1 MMSAQPER
9 PADEAFDVIIVGAGL
24 AGSLAAARL
33 STAGKTVLV
42 LESGPDWNMG
52 DLVSSQVWA
61 RRLKWGGPAVEVT
74 GEHPYAHNF
83 NAGWG
88 FGGAALH
95 HYGTWPR
102 LQTEDFAVASRY
114 GKGLD
119 WPVDYAVLR
128 PHYDKL
134 QREVG
139 LSGDAEAEVW
149 RGPGDPYPMP
159 PLKDFAQARIIKRGF
174 DAMGLR
180 TAPVP
185 AAINSVDYEGRPAC
199 IYDGWCDAG
208 CPLYALGGNPL
219 VLWVPDAESAGAI
232 FRAGATVTR
241 IRRRGNGLVGG
252 VDYVMDGATRTADA
266 KLVIVAAN
274 PVQTPRLLLASAGEQ
289 ASTGL
294 ANSSGLV
301 GRYFMTH
308 SLINQ
313 FALFD
318 EPTEPHM
325 GVTSATFISQDNYTK
340 TARPGAFGSYQ
351 WLIAPAI
358 KPNDLAGL
366 AVGRPDLIGAGLDDF
381 MKRAVKSAGLMVGMG
396 EEMPDPDNRVELSE
410 ERDAFGMPRARV
422 VHRFNDDAQ
431 ALWSHMKAEGEA
443 IMQAAGATET
453 WASPMA
459 SAHMMGG
466 TVMGTD
472 PGKSV
477 TDSFGQTHDLRNLF
491 IAGSSLFPTSGASNP
506 TFTIAALTDR
516 TADHVLDNWDAIT
529 G

>member
-1 MMSAQPER
+1 MKKTTDTET
-9 PADEAFDVIIVGAGL
+9 FDVVIVGAGL

-33 STAGKTVLV
+33 ATAGKSVLV
-42 LESGPDWNMG
+42 LEAGPAWDMG
-52 DLVSSQVWA
+52 DLVSSQIWA
-61 RRLKWGGPAVEVT
+61 RRLKWGGPAVDVT

-102 LQTEDFAVASRY
+102 LQTEDFEVAGRY
-114 GKGLD
+114 GRAMD
-119 WPVDYAVLR
+119 WPIGYDVLR

-139 LSGDAEAEVW
+139 LSGDHETEVW

-159 PLKDFAQARIIKRGF
+159 PLKSFAQARVIKGGF
-174 DAMGLR
+174 DALGLR

-219 VLWVPDAESAGAI
+219 VLWVPDAERAGAV
-232 FRAGATVTR
+232 FRANATVTR
-241 IRRRGNGLVGG
+241 LHASPARDGRVSA
-252 VDYVMDGATRTADA
+252 VDYVADGQTRTVNAG
-266 KLVIVAAN
+266 LVIVAAN
-274 PVQTPRLLLASAGEQ
+274 PIQSARLLLASGGEH
-289 ASTGL
+289 APRGL

-308 SLINQ
+308 SLIN
-313 FALFD
+313 LFGLFN
-318 EPTEPHM
+318 EETEPHM
-325 GVTSATFISQDNYTK
+325 GVSSATYISQDNYTK
-340 TARPGAFGSYQ
+340 TARDGMFGSYQ

-366 AVGRPDLIGAGLDDF
+366 AVGRPDLIGTALDDF
-381 MKRAVKSAGLMVGMG
+381 MKRAVRHAGLMVGMG
-396 EEMPDPDNRVELSE
+396 EEMPDVDNRIELTDD
-410 ERDAFGMPRARV
+410 RDENGMPRARV
-422 VHRFNDDAQ
+422 VHRFNADAT
-431 ALWSHMKAEGEA
+431 ALWSHMKTEGEA
-443 IMQAAGATET
+443 VFRAAGATET

-466 TVMGTD
+466 TVMGAD
-472 PGKSV
+472 PARSV
-477 TDSFGQTHDLRNLF
+477 SDSFGRTHDLRNLF
-491 IAGSSLFPTSGASNP
+491 LAGSGVFPTTGASNP

-516 TADHVLDNWDAIT
+516 MADHVIANWDSI
-529 G
+529 